1 MQLMP
6 KTSLVGAAVLG
17 VTEDALL
24 IAESGRAARVTANDL
39 PLVARDRKGVSG
51 IKLEATDTLSRVVV
65 LPT

>member
-6 KTSLVGAAVLG
+6 KTSLIGAAVIG
-17 VTEDALL
+17 ASDDALL
-24 IAESGRAARVTANDL
+24 IAESGRTARLTANDL

-51 IKLEATDTLSRVVV
+51 IKLEAADSLSRLVV